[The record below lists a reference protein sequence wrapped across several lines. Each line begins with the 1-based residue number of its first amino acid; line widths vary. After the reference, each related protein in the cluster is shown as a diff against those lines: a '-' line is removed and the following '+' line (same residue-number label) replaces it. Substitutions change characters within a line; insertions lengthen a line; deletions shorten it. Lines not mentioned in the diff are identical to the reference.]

1 MFAVAQVLDQL
12 DRLTGA
18 DDDVPL
24 RQLVLNFALHDGDL
38 ARNDEGA
45 VVDLGGDIEFVK
57 ELLDGRGGE
66 LACSP
71 CCQNGHTGCVGD
83 EQVHGNL
90 GALEFAGD
98 QEVGQRE
105 VDRQRAGIV
114 GTGTVDGVDA
124 GSDLHRLLRVGEDVL
139 AQAVERQRL
148 SVADLVHDDD
158 GAVLDDEHGGQSR
171 LKMLVMV
178 AQNAQIDNGGI
189 AERAVAVLDGGAAD
203 EHSVCERLLD
213 GGSGHVENEV
223 LVAGLFECGNGIV
236 QLGQIRAA
244 DAQNEAR
251 RLGDLVHVVEVVLVC
266 AVQDGLAVLD
276 GLDGSL
282 RRLDVLGVDDDGAVG
297 QSGCLFAQFDKLR
310 AVACVV
316 NEDALD
322 HFALADTLVIDLPD
336 ALKTSLNSRIVHAG
350 AQRGRKQVAVDE
362 GLLMTHHNGL
372 AAELVRADRDGLHG
386 RRGGLGQKGDRLF
399 GHIRALGDGNSAL
412 CDLHAECHAGG
423 AAAFLTVFLRR

>member
-1 MFAVAQVLDQL
+1 M
-12 DRLTGA
+12 
-18 DDDVPL
+18 
-24 RQLVLNFALHDGDL
+24 
-38 ARNDEGA
+38 
-45 VVDLGGDIEFVK
+45 
-57 ELLDGRGGE
+57 
-66 LACSP
+66 
-71 CCQNGHTGCVGD
+71 
-83 EQVHGNL
+83 
-90 GALEFAGD
+90 
-98 QEVGQRE
+98 
-105 VDRQRAGIV
+105 
-114 GTGTVDGVDA
+114 
-124 GSDLHRLLRVGEDVL
+124 
-139 AQAVERQRL
+139 
-148 SVADLVHDDD
+148 
-158 GAVLDDEHGGQSR
+158 
-171 LKMLVMV
+171 
-178 AQNAQIDNGGI
+178 
-189 AERAVAVLDGGAAD
+189 
-203 EHSVCERLLD
+203 
-213 GGSGHVENEV
+213 
-223 LVAGLFECGNGIV
+223 

-310 AVACVV
+310 AVARVV

-350 AQRGRKQVAVDE
+350 AQRGCKQVAVDE
-362 GLLMTHHNGL
+362 GLLVTHHNGL